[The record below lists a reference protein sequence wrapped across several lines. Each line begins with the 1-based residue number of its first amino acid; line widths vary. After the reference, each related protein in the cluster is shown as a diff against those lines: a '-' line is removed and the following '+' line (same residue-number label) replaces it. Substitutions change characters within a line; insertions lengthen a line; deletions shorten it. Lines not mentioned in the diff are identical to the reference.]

1 MFHILILISKRN
13 TDCNSETTV
22 ANKGL
27 NVPPTLQT
35 TFLMNKSFAC
45 PNLMFYMSRFF
56 DIQKDANYVLL
67 CANYVVLKT

>member
-1 MFHILILISKRN
+1 MFHILIVISERN
-13 TDCNSETTV
+13 TDCNSAV
-22 ANKGL
+22 NKGL

-56 DIQKDANYVLL
+56 DIQKGANYVLL